1 MAPAV
6 FSGVQREPAVFRQLI
21 SSTAVVAVATA
32 LVMFSGTR
40 VTAAEYA
47 IDPARTVVSFEVR
60 NAGFS
65 VQRGRLHGA
74 IGTVGLDPKA
84 GSGWIDIV
92 VDARS
97 IETGSKVMES
107 FLRGKGLL
115 NVEQYPEISYKAER
129 VVFAYGEPQRIEGEL
144 TLLGVTRPV
153 PLTVSEYACT
163 PRVLLVRQ
171 RCMIDANAT
180 FKRSE
185 FGMTRYTTFNSDE
198 VKLAIRAEGVWPPTL
213 DYQSARTQR
222 LP

>member
-1 MAPAV
+1 M
-6 FSGVQREPAVFRQLI
+6 FRQLI
-21 SSTAVVAVATA
+21 WFTALVALATA
-32 LVMFSGTR
+32 LIMSGAR
-40 VTAAEYA
+40 ATAAEYA

-60 NAGFS
+60 SPGSS
-65 VQRGRLHGA
+65 VQRGTLHGA
-74 IGTVGLDPKA
+74 IGTVGLDPWA

-97 IETGSKVMES
+97 IETGNKVTEN
-107 FLRGKGLL
+107 FLRGRGLL
-115 NVEQYPEISYKAER
+115 NVEQYPEIAYKAER

-144 TLLGVTRPV
+144 TLLGVTRSV

-171 RCMIDANAT
+171 RCTIDANAT

-185 FGMTRYTTFNSDE
+185 FGMTRYTTFTSDE

-213 DYQSARTQR
+213 D
-222 LP
+222 